1 MTFNGFF
8 IWWNNNLFLFI
19 KYKHKH
25 VQTLIELTDYEQQT
39 IRLLLA
45 LLTKYEKMR
54 PERPLV
60 EL

>member
-1 MTFNGFF
+1 MIGLILYIPMPGKIFNWHRDFCMMGGRP
-8 IWWNNNLFLFI
+8 I
-19 KYKHKH
+19 
-25 VQTLIELTDYEQQT
+25 
-39 IRLLLA
+39 IRKPFSKKA